1 MVEPH
6 KMVLDFARPSRP
18 LSDAEVAKC
27 EKMCEVIIEFL
38 KLVGRLSFE
47 IGSSSPCWKCIPAIA
62 LLCEFIQDL
71 KNNSRLCML

>member
-27 EKMCEVIIEFL
+27 EKMCEVITEFL
-38 KLVGRLSFE
+38 KLRREAFIRDRQQQPLLEVY
-47 IGSSSPCWKCIPAIA
+47 SSDCTPA
-62 LLCEFIQDL
+62 
-71 KNNSRLCML
+71 NSCTI

>member
-38 KLVGRLSFE
+38 KLRRD
-47 IGSSSPCWKCIPAIA
+47 A
-62 LLCEFIQDL
+62 FI
-71 KNNSRLCML
+71 